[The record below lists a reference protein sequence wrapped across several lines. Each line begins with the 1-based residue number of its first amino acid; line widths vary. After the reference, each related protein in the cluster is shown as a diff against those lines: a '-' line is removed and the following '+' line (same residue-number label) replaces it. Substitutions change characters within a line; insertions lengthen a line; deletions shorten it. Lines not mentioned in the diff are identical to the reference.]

1 MQQLQESVE
10 KIEKKILHEQ
20 KKEEV
25 KVLIKEMKKIG
36 IEKLPYAYSAISRFI
51 DPETM
56 DVN

>member
-10 KIEKKILHEQ
+10 KLEKKILQEQ

-36 IEKLPYAYSAISRFI
+36 I
-51 DPETM
+51 
-56 DVN
+56 